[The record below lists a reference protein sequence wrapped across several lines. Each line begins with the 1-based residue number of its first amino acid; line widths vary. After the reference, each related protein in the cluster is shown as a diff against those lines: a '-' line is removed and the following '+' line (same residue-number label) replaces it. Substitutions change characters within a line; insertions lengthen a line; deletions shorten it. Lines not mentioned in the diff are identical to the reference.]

1 MRIMI
6 QENNKRCFSVMFA
19 KNVMWISLLTL
30 LLIISVIPS
39 YAEAAMV
46 EYAPGQTAMTF
57 EEYLAQ
63 GGETWFL
70 TGKQAYRRDR
80 PAVQAVAL

>member
-39 YAEAAMV
+39 YADAAAI
-46 EYAPGQTAMTF
+46 EYAP
-57 EEYLAQ
+57 
-63 GGETWFL
+63 
-70 TGKQAYRRDR
+70 D
-80 PAVQAVAL
+80 